1 MLRIAGVAGLK
12 RGAQTGGA
20 EGPPLPTL
28 KPTRRWP
35 QLAQAHK
42 VPVYGAIPALPMFIL
57 FEKGKEVGRIPHMY
71 EGAPPGCGIQLWALG
86 ALLQVLRRATR
97 CASFYSC
104 TRAGAAHAP
113 ADSDGWISMAS
124 AYLLQT
130 CWPMSMLR
138 HAGTSSLCSMQSP
151 TP

>member
-1 MLRIAGVAGLK
+1 MLRIAVMAGLM

-42 VPVYGAIPALPMFIL
+42 VPVYGAIPALPMFIM

-71 EGAPPGCGIQLWALG
+71 EGAPLGCGILLWVWG

-97 CASFYSC
+97 CAAFHI
-104 TRAGAAHAP
+104 RVPRQEQRVPLAGSRWA
-113 ADSDGWISMAS
+113 
-124 AYLLQT
+124 
-130 CWPMSMLR
+130 LR
-138 HAGTSSLCSMQSP
+138 IIGCVCGGL
-151 TP
+151 

>member
-1 MLRIAGVAGLK
+1 MLRIAVMAGLM

-20 EGPPLPTL
+20 DGPPLPTL

-71 EGAPPGCGIQLWALG
+71 EGAHWSVGVI
-86 ALLQVLRRATR
+86 VV
-97 CASFYSC
+97 
-104 TRAGAAHAP
+104 
-113 ADSDGWISMAS
+113 
-124 AYLLQT
+124 
-130 CWPMSMLR
+130 
-138 HAGTSSLCSMQSP
+138 
-151 TP
+151 